1 MNLKYKKY
9 DNYKPS
15 GVEWL
20 GDVPEHWGVKR
31 VKAISRIK
39 RGASPRPIADPR
51 YFSDNGEYSW
61 VRIADVT
68 ANSHYLLE
76 TKDTLSKLGA
86 NLSVKIYEGELFL
99 SIAGS
104 VGKPMISKIKC
115 CIHDGFVYFPDLK
128 KGQEFLYRIFETG
141 RPYVGLGKHG
151 TQLNLNTETIA
162 NIKIPFPPLEE
173 QTAIANFLDHKTAQ
187 IDKAIAQKGQLI
199 ELLKERRQI
208 LIHEAVTQGLDKS
221 VEMKDSGVE
230 WIGEVPKGWEVKKLK
245 HVGKMVNGYA
255 FNSNEFVEQGVR
267 VMKISN
273 IQTMNIDWSEA
284 SFINE
289 KYYDKLPQYRIFKN
303 DIVFALTRP
312 IISTGIKAAIVKSN
326 DKILLNQRNAVLKSF
341 NNVVDKWIYF
351 IILNDAF
358 VQEFD
363 NEIDK
368 TGQQPNISVYSI
380 GNLFVPVPS
389 IKEQQEIVNYIETQ
403 NEKIKTAISLKE
415 REISSLKEYK
425 TVLID
430 AAVTGKVI
438 VD

>member
-230 WIGEVPKGWEVKKLK
+230 WIGDVPKHWEVKKL
-245 HVGKMVNGYA
+245 GYLTTRIGDGLHGTPNYTDDA
-255 FNSNEFVEQGVR
+255 
-267 VMKISN
+267 
-273 IQTMNIDWSEA
+273 TYY
-284 SFINE
+284 FINGNNLGNE
-289 KYYDKLPQYRIFKN
+289 KIKITEQTKTVNIKEYLLHKKDLSGNTILLSINGTIGNVSYYNYEPIMLGKSAAYINLLSNVNIRYIRLFLQSSIFKN
-303 DIVFALTRP
+303 YYELELSG
-312 IISTGIKAAIVKSN
+312 STIKNLS
-326 DKILLNQRNAVLKSF
+326 LH
-341 NNVVDKWIYF
+341 
-351 IILNDAF
+351 
-358 VQEFD
+358 
-363 NEIDK
+363 
-368 TGQQPNISVYSI
+368 SI
-380 GNLFVPVPS
+380 GKTPIVIPP
-389 IKEQQEIVNYIETQ
+389 KEEQQEIVSYIEAQ
-403 NEKIKTAISLKE
+403 NEKIKTAIKLKQQ
-415 REISSLKEYK
+415 EIASLKEYK